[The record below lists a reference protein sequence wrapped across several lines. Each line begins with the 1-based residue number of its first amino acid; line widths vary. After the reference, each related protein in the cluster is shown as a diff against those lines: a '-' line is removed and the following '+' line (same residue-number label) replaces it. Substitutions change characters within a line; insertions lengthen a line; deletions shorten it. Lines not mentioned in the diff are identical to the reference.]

1 MRERKLGKWWPI
13 WPPWQR
19 PKGQL
24 ENLPPWELLLARE
37 EARALAGDG
46 DEETHALWDN
56 ACLIARALQRKGKQV
71 YPSGKAALKQLS
83 GPKVEQIARQWT
95 EKYRQERQPVQISQL
110 KERLKKLPWQRLR
123 WRVLREFGALP
134 TEKRAR
140 NMTEED
146 YLWCAVNLLLDE
158 EEELD
163 RLCPVCR
170 AEAEKERCPV
180 CGQETGTITQEENP
194 AFDWSRFERM
204 KKGEKP

>member
-1 MRERKLGKWWPI
+1 MRWLKLGKQ
-13 WPPWQR
+13 WQKLHR
-19 PKGQL
+19 RQTPKGRL

-37 EARALAGDG
+37 EARSLAGDT
-46 DEETHALWDN
+46 EERALWDN
-56 ACLIARALQRKGKQV
+56 ACLTARALRRRGKRV
-71 YPSGKAALKQLS
+71 YPSGEAVLAQLP
-83 GPKVEQIARQWT
+83 GPKVEQLARLWA
-95 EKYRQERQPVQISQL
+95 EKYRQERQTVQISQL
-110 KERLKKLPWQRLR
+110 KESLEKLPWQRLR

-140 NMTEED
+140 DMTEED

-158 EEELD
+158 EEEFA

-180 CGQETGTITQEENP
+180 CGRETSTITQEENP

-204 KKGEKP
+204 KRGERP